1 MRAQEDS
8 FFPVPSFQMLYAD
21 SYLTEPEFEAMFD
34 HSLYKRVRQRYA
46 CEQAFPSIYEKVNRN
61 ARNWQTHKRRRDV
74 TTDLN
79 WRFPYFVS
87 CLLNQFLQ
95 IAI

>member
-1 MRAQEDS
+1 MRAQEDRFLS
-8 FFPVPSFQMLYAD
+8 VPSFQMLYAD

-46 CEQAFPSIYEKVNRN
+46 CEQAFPTIYEKVNRN
-61 ARNWQTHKRRRDV
+61 ARNWQAHERRRDV
-74 TTDLN
+74 TTDYKF
-79 WRFPYFVS
+79 RFPYFVV
-87 CLLNQFLQ
+87 CLLNQVLQ